1 MFVCFSAAGLF
12 FLCSMP
18 QGSSKQLQKAVP
30 VNFISVPI
38 TQGPSF
44 LENDMTKDTT
54 KMIVSFFIIS
64 FSSFVLCSLSVKDAC

>member
-1 MFVCFSAAGLF
+1 MFVSRLQAF

-18 QGSSKQLQKAVP
+18 QGGSKQLQKAVP

-54 KMIVSFFIIS
+54 KMIVSLIIS

>member
-1 MFVCFSAAGLF
+1 ML
-12 FLCSMP
+12 

-44 LENDMTKDTT
+44 LENDMKKDTT
-54 KMIVSFFIIS
+54 KMIVSFFIS
-64 FSSFVLCSLSVKDAC
+64 FSSFVLCSLSLKDAC

>member
-1 MFVCFSAAGLF
+1 
-12 FLCSMP
+12 MP

-38 TQGPSF
+38 TQGSSF
-44 LENDMTKDTT
+44 LEND
-54 KMIVSFFIIS
+54 MIVSFFIIS

>member
-1 MFVCFSAAGLF
+1 
-12 FLCSMP
+12 MP

-64 FSSFVLCSLSVKDAC
+64 FSSFVLCSLSVKDACQYYNFLRFTISI

>member
-1 MFVCFSAAGLF
+1 
-12 FLCSMP
+12 MP

-30 VNFISVPI
+30 VYFISVPI

>member
-1 MFVCFSAAGLF
+1 
-12 FLCSMP
+12 MP
-18 QGSSKQLQKAVP
+18 QGGSKQLQKAVP

-44 LENDMTKDTT
+44 LEKDMTKDTT
-54 KMIVSFFIIS
+54 KMIVSLIIS